1 MEYLTIFFRN
11 MMTFVLRNTHE
22 AIQSI
27 ALMNIKKSGGQGQAD
42 QTIIMEHLEKNLVF
56 LHRQIE
62 IIAPDIII
70 TGISWSKLRNELFP
84 ESELEKKWRKSG
96 YGVDIAKYKNAK
108 VIDFY
113 HPSARIPPSAS
124 YSLLQNIIHA
134 KQFQEL

>member
-1 MEYLTIFFRN
+1 
-11 MMTFVLRNTHE
+11 
-22 AIQSI
+22 
-27 ALMNIKKSGGQGQAD
+27 MNIKKSGGQGQAD